1 MISQIKMNTVIGT
14 LVALCLL
21 VILGYVATQTE
32 SPAFDYADSS
42 IKRELVPLSEFD
54 SIADLSAS
62 FLWGHRV
69 LDLIGQ
75 AFVIVAAVVC
85 CLALL
90 KQTESAH

>member
-1 MISQIKMNTVIGT
+1 MNNQIKINTIIGT
-14 LVALCLL
+14 LAALCLL

-32 SPAFDYADSS
+32 PPSFNYADSS
-42 IKRELVPLSEFD
+42 MKRELIPLSEFD
-54 SIADLSAS
+54 SIADISAA
-62 FLWGHRV
+62 FLWGNRV